1 MYYKKLRHILLVIA
15 VALISIASTI
25 SSNTPASAQTRTPS
39 PTERSAQSP
48 RKAPVNRQAP
58 TAPINLTLSPTF
70 INLATDP
77 GKAVS
82 SQLRVTN
89 NNAFT
94 ENLKFEVAK
103 YQVGSGGERL
113 NIVPLES
120 GDEFGKWVK
129 FQDDE
134 FEISSNQTRTLKFT
148 ISPPSDAAL
157 GYYYAFIIRRV
168 TEQQGGATTSVTGAP
183 AFTTVLEV
191 RSPNAKKELQ
201 LVSFSTDKSFYEYL
215 PTTFNITFKNT
226 GNLHIVPQGNV
237 FIDQGGKKEIA
248 ILKIN
253 EGQGNIL
260 PGAVRTYTAS
270 WDDGML
276 VRVPKL
282 KDGKEQRDDKGRVVY
297 ETKTDF
303 AKADRF
309 RVGSY
314 KANLLA
320 VYDNGQRDIP
330 LESNL
335 SFWVFPWKIVGAGLV
350 ILVLAF
356 VGLKETIA
364 SNLRKFRKR

>member
-1 MYYKKLRHILLVIA
+1 MYYSKLKRVLSIIL
-15 VALISIASTI
+15 VALVFLNI
-25 SSNTPASAQTRTPS
+25 NTVF
-39 PTERSAQSP
+39 AQS
-48 RKAPVNRQAP
+48 RSKSSKQTP
-58 TAPINLTLSPTF
+58 TAPINLTVSPTF

-77 GKAVS
+77 GKEVS

-94 ENLKFEVAK
+94 EYYKVEVAK
-103 YQVGSGGERL
+103 YQVGSDGERL

-134 FEISSNQTRTLKFT
+134 FELSANQTRTLRFT
-148 ISPPSDAAL
+148 ISPPKDAAL

-168 TEQQGGATTSVTGAP
+168 TEQEGESNTRLTGAP

-201 LVSFSTDKSFYEYL
+201 LISFSTDKSFYEYL

-226 GNLHIVPQGNV
+226 GNLHVVPQGNV
-237 FIDQGGKKEIA
+237 FIDQGGKKDIA

-260 PGAVRTYTAS
+260 PGAIRTYTAS

-276 VRVPKL
+276 VRVPKVEN
-282 KDGKEQRDDKGRVVY
+282 GKEVRDSKGNPVYTVKFDSDKPVS
-297 ETKTDF
+297 K
-303 AKADRF
+303 F
-309 RVGSY
+309 RIGSY

-320 VYDNGQRDIP
+320 VYDNGKRDIP
-330 LESNL
+330 LESGL
-335 SFWVFPWKIVGAGLV
+335 SFWVFPWRFIGVILLV
-350 ILVLAF
+350 IVAPVMLYALI
-356 VGLKETIA
+356 T
-364 SNLRKFRKR
+364 RRKRRR